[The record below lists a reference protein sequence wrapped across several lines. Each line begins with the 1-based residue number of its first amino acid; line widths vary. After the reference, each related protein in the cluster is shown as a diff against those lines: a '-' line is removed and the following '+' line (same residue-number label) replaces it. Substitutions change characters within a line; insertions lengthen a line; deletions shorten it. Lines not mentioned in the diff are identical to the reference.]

1 MPLSL
6 KLTWPLFGP
15 ARVRPKESAPADL
28 CLVGARIV
36 LRPLQLTDADELFLC
51 ASDPVVTE
59 FLPWH
64 PATGVESVKNF
75 LHDQIARRKRGESLG
90 LAVLLDGALIGS
102 VDLMGLH
109 AARKSGVAEIGYL
122 MNRTCWGQGLMT
134 EAATVARDHGF
145 VQFDLKKLIGFADE
159 NNAGSRRVLEKLG
172 MQQAGE
178 EYRTVKSENRRY
190 VRYELSR
197 DDWESHR

>member
-28 CLVGARIV
+28 CLFGARIS

-122 MNRTCWGQGLMT
+122 MNRAHWGHGLMT

-159 NNAGSRRVLEKLG
+159 NNAGSRRVLEKLS

-197 DDWESHR
+197 EDWESHR

>member
-6 KLTWPLFGP
+6 KLSWPLFGP
-15 ARVRPKESAPADL
+15 ARVRPRESAPADL
-28 CLVGARIV
+28 CLLGERIS
-36 LRPLQLTDADELFLC
+36 LRPLQLTDADGLFLC
-51 ASDPVVTE
+51 ASDPLVTE

-75 LHDQIARRKRGESLG
+75 LHDQIARRRRGESLG
-90 LAVLLDGALIGS
+90 LAVLLENILIGS

-122 MNRTCWGQGLMT
+122 MNRAHWGQGLMT
-134 EAATVARDHGF
+134 EAAALARDHGF

-172 MQQAGE
+172 MQPTGE

-190 VRYELSR
+190 VRYELTR
-197 DDWESHR
+197 DDWESRR